1 MDLAYLVVLGFAPA
15 LFWVWYFYMRDRCRS
30 ESPVWMLWLFVLGMA
45 VILPVALIE
54 GAFEPLVP
62 STAFISVV
70 VAPIVEELAK
80 FSVVYLTVYRGRALN
95 DPLDG
100 IVYSTTAALGFAALE
115 NFFYVFGAYL
125 ELLVLPFELSI
136 VRALL
141 SVPGH
146 ALISSMWGYALGQAV
161 AVPREAK
168 GPIILQGL
176 LIAVIFHAL
185 FNLLVNFDQL
195 GFAVMALVFVPLMW
209 LIVSKRINALL
220 VRKFCVLRRGALK
233 MGDWAVVT
241 RT

>member
-30 ESPVWMLWLFVLGMA
+30 ESPAWMLWLFVLGMA
-45 VILPVALIE
+45 MIPLAALLE
-54 GAFEPLVP
+54 GAFEPLAALLH
-62 STAFISVV
+62 STTFISIA
-70 VAPIVEELAK
+70 VAPVVEELVK
-80 FSVVYLTVYRGRALN
+80 FLVVYLTVYKDRALN
-95 DPLDG
+95 DPMDG

-115 NFFYVFGAYL
+115 NFFYVFGAYQ

-146 ALISSMWGYALGQAV
+146 ALISSMWGYALGQAI

-176 LIAVIFHAL
+176 LLAIIFHAI
-185 FNLLVNFDQL
+185 FNLLVSLDQF
-195 GFAVMALVFVPLMW
+195 GFAVMALVLVPLMW

-220 VRKFCVLRRGALK
+220 VRKFCVLRR
-233 MGDWAVVT
+233 
-241 RT
+241 

>member
-1 MDLAYLVVLGFAPA
+1 MDLPYLVVLGFAPA

-30 ESPVWMLWLFVLGMA
+30 ESPTWLFRLFVLGMA
-45 VILPVALIE
+45 VIPPVALIE
-54 GAFEPLVP
+54 GAFDVQSL
-62 STAFISVV
+62 SSMILSVT

-80 FSVVYLTVYRGRALN
+80 FSVVYLTVYRDHALN
-95 DPLDG
+95 DPMDG

-115 NFFYVFGAYL
+115 NFFYVFGAYQ

-176 LIAVIFHAL
+176 LLAMIFHAA
-185 FNLLVNFDQL
+185 FNLLVSFNEI
-195 GFAVMALVFVPLMW
+195 GFAMAALVLVPLMW
-209 LIVSKRINALL
+209 RIVSKRMNALL
-220 VRKFCVLRRGALK
+220 IRKFCVLRQ
-233 MGDWAVVT
+233 
-241 RT
+241 